1 MPQPAKVTSIE
12 ALDAFK
18 VSLIVYLEKAGRILD
33 EVSEEVVRTRTWL
46 ETERLLHW
54 RNQVRK
60 RARELAQADQELLT
74 ARLAGM
80 PEAIQTRRMAV
91 NKARLALREAEE
103 GLARV
108 KHWMRNY
115 ETEVESQA
123 KSVIQ
128 LRHSLGFDMSKAVA
142 FLDGAASTLA
152 AYAQS
157 APPRPADSQMAIA
170 PAAAASPQAETAQHP
185 LSDGGAK

>member
-1 MPQPAKVTSIE
+1 MPQLAKVTSIE

-74 ARLAGM
+74 ARLGGL
-80 PEAIQTRRMAV
+80 PEAIQTRRM
-91 NKARLALREAEE
+91 REAEA

-115 ETEVESQA
+115 ETEVESHA
-123 KSVIQ
+123 KAVIQ

-142 FLDGAASTLA
+142 FLDGALLTLA
-152 AYAQS
+152 SYAES
-157 APPRPADSQMAIA
+157 APPQPVGSQIA
-170 PAAAASPQAETAQHP
+170 GAAPPAASPQAQTAQHP
-185 LSDGGAK
+185 LSDGGAG

>member
-1 MPQPAKVTSIE
+1 MPQLAKVTSIE

-74 ARLAGM
+74 ARLGGL

-91 NKARLALREAEE
+91 NKAKLALREAEA

-115 ETEVESQA
+115 ETEVESHA
-123 KSVIQ
+123 KAVIQ

-142 FLDGAASTLA
+142 FLDGALLTLA
-152 AYAQS
+152 SYAES
-157 APPRPADSQMAIA
+157 APPQPVGSQIA
-170 PAAAASPQAETAQHP
+170 GAAPPAASPQAQTAQHP
-185 LSDGGAK
+185 LSDGGAG

>member
-1 MPQPAKVTSIE
+1 MPQLAKVTSID

-33 EVSEEVVRTRTWL
+33 EISEEVVRTRTWL

-60 RARELAQADQELLT
+60 RARELAQAHQELLT
-74 ARLAGM
+74 ARLAGL

-108 KHWMRNY
+108 KQWMRNY
-115 ETEVESQA
+115 ETEVECHA
-123 KSVIQ
+123 KAVIQ

-152 AYAQS
+152 SYAES
-157 APPRPADSQMAIA
+157 APPHPADSKIA
-170 PAAAASPQAETAQHP
+170 RAGSRAPSPHAESAHHP
-185 LSDGGAK
+185 SSNG